1 MKTGPSYIAYPP
13 FYFKFFPASPSL
25 SPPTPNHT
33 ALSVVLFLWLNGWLC
48 HIWWAILL
56 NDKPL
61 HVEPWYL
68 GARKTFMCVLC
79 NNASSLLRSDTWCV
93 FLLALWFD
101 ITHTNTHTQTHTAH
115 SGASRLIHHINIY
128 LHHMCS
134 QQLFLLHWMNNS
146 LISKMYFPKF
156 LFFSKIIHL

>member
-1 MKTGPSYIAYPP
+1 MKTGPPYIVYPP
-13 FYFKFFPASPSL
+13 
-25 SPPTPNHT
+25 PPFISSFSQPPLPCRRQSQTT
-33 ALSVVLFLWLNGWLC
+33 LLFLLSCFFGWMGDC
-48 HIWWAILL
+48 AIFDELF
-56 NDKPL
+56 
-61 HVEPWYL
+61 YL
-68 GARKTFMCVLC
+68 MVNLFMPNLGTLVLERP
-79 NNASSLLRSDTWCV
+79 SCV
-93 FLLALWFD
+93 FCATRCQVYWGL
-101 ITHTNTHTQTHTAH
+101 THDVFFCWYSDLISHTQTHTAH